1 MSNNIAITD
10 TTVQNKIYTIR
21 NLQVMLDRDL
31 AELYGVETRVL
42 NQALKRNIERFD
54 DDFMFQ
60 LSEEELE
67 ILKSQTVISSSNW
80 GGLRKAPFVFTEQGV
95 YMLATVLKS
104 KTAVEVT
111 KQIMRT
117 FTSIKS
123 FLQNNSHMFQRFEN
137 IEYKL
142 VLQDKRIEKIFETI
156 ENKDIKPMQG
166 IFFDGQIFDAY
177 SFINDLF
184 RSANVE
190 IILID
195 NYVDDRILT
204 LFSKYSDINFTI
216 VTKSVSKQLKLD
228 IDKYTAQ
235 YKNLTIKR
243 SNQFHDRFLLI
254 DNTKAYHIGAS
265 LKVLGKKIFAFNQ
278 IDINLL
284 KGDFNAK

>member
-21 NLQVMLDRDL
+21 NLQVMLDRGL

-67 ILKSQTVISSSNW
+67 ILKSQAVISSSNW

-142 VLQDKRIEKIFETI
+142 VLQDKKIEKIFETI

-216 VTKSVSKQLKLD
+216 VTKSVSKRLKLD

-278 IDINLL
+278 ADINLL

>member
-21 NLQVMLDRDL
+21 NLQVMLDRGL

-142 VLQDKRIEKIFETI
+142 VLQDKKIEKIFETI

-190 IILID
+190 IILI
-195 NYVDDRILT
+195 N
-204 LFSKYSDINFTI
+204 K
-216 VTKSVSKQLKLD
+216 
-228 IDKYTAQ
+228 
-235 YKNLTIKR
+235 
-243 SNQFHDRFLLI
+243 
-254 DNTKAYHIGAS
+254 
-265 LKVLGKKIFAFNQ
+265 
-278 IDINLL
+278 
-284 KGDFNAK
+284 